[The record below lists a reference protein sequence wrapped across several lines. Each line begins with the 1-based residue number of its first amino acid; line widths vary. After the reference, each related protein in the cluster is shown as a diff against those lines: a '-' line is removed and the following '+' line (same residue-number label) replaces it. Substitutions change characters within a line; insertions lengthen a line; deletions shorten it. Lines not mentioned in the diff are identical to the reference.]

1 MKPSRVRPISQL
13 KARAP
18 DVIRELAE
26 SREPVVVTVNGEAKA
41 VLQDVATYEEIQ
53 DTLAL
58 MKILALTG
66 KQVEEGRVTPARR
79 VFARLR
85 RRARA

>member
-41 VLQDVATYEEIQ
+41 VLQDITTYEETQ

-58 MKILALTG
+58 LKILALTG
-66 KQVEEGRVTPARR
+66 KQVEKGRVTPARK